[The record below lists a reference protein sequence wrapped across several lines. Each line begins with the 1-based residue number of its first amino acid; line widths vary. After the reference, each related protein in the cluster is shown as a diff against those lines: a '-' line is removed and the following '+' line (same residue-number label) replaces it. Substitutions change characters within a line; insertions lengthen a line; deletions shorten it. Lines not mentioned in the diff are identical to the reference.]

1 MLILTFFHYI
11 YVAKSKTF
19 TMKKIQQFIAQ
30 YIDAVS
36 EGGQW
41 EQQGLP
47 KNASIIQYWENLL
60 DTRLAQFGFQ
70 VNVQI
75 ASLLQTMADGQGSST
90 PPECD
95 AKYFSDKGQSVT
107 ISINKNQITDNIH
120 EGQLPKSFDEVSQFV
135 AKIIHQQV
143 LNAKY
148 RALSGDYIERLKE
161 MESVRQASVL
171 LGHNSY
177 DLMSA
182 IHHIC
187 DSISS
192 AMQFPKYAMAC
203 IKYGKKTFKTKDFEQ
218 CGHGMVKSFEAAN
231 EIHGTIEVYYRN
243 GAPISEDADPFLPE
257 EHHLIDY
264 LTVMITSASYVEAM
278 KTLKKF
284 NDKRM
289 RELMTINRTT
299 AIIKEGRDIERT
311 LGDICNILPEAMQY
325 PRHACARIRYDGKEY
340 ISKNFIFTHRS
351 IREQFVCIDSNKG
364 TIEAF
369 YTKEL
374 PTEDNGPFLKEE
386 CDLLTNIGRLT
397 AGFINDTI
405 GRDMLFR
412 SAAMA
417 NLEKKEDLLRR
428 KLTENHQPLQNY
440 FNQQMLD
447 KYIYLDMMKF
457 KVKHVLF
464 VATLY
469 DAFCLENEDSFF
481 GRFMGDVMQFSL
493 YVMPRITGVSC
504 AEDAITTMENSNI
517 DLVIIM
523 PTDPSKAVSLSEK
536 LREISPSVPVY
547 LLVNKKNEILKYE
560 EIVTTSTSISKL
572 YTWNGD
578 SNIFFTIVK
587 ALEDSIN
594 VENDTQVGLV
604 KVILLIED
612 SPVYYSRYLEILYT
626 TVFGQVAQLI
636 PEVEKNEIDKIVK
649 MRSRPKILHAK
660 NYEEAITIFNKY
672 RDNLMCVIS
681 DIEFEWGGEID
692 HQAGFKFLRHMR
704 SLQYTVPVI
713 FQSTEQPMNL
723 APDLYKDPKLYFVNK
738 NSPRLLNEI
747 RHYLKRYMG
756 YGEFI
761 FKTADDKIIGRA
773 HSLRE
778 FENLLKE
785 VPTDSLYRHGR
796 KNQFSIWLMGRG
808 EIQLAQE
815 FKNLHMEDEQEAED
829 LRQVMLDLMVKY
841 RKVKKRGKILSFDET
856 SSIDERNIVT
866 LAPGSLGGK
875 GRGIAFTDTVIYN
888 LADSP
893 LTDRINIWAPV
904 TMVVGTEEFSRFI
917 STNGLFDKIIDNVT
931 PYDEL
936 KLLFWD
942 GHLSGQ
948 LRERISIILSQTDN
962 PLAIRSSSTSEDSV
976 SQPFA
981 GVFSTFIIPNE
992 KDNKAATLELV
1003 CHAIKLIYASMYSDT
1018 ARRYYD
1024 TVHHNIAEEK
1034 MAIVIQEVVGSRFG
1048 NYFYPHI
1055 SGVAQSYNFYPVA
1068 NMKPEEGYAVAGLGL
1083 GCYVVNGW
1091 PSYRFSPMYP
1101 EISMYTK
1108 DDLLNSTQT
1117 KFYALDLSLKDI
1129 DLLQHGELAALKLLN
1144 IYDAEKHGSLKH
1156 LASVYNPDNDTF
1168 SPGLDDYGPRI
1179 VNFAD
1184 VLQYNYFPL
1193 AEAISKILAEVKD
1206 AFGSPVEIEYAV
1218 NLNKAKNGKPTF
1230 YLLQIKPMVGSFNT
1244 TDIDLT
1250 HTSASPDTLLY
1261 TDQSLGNGVIDSI
1274 TDVIYIDEQKF
1285 DKLETVEM
1293 KREISY
1299 LNSVLGSENR
1309 KYILIGPGRWG
1320 TSDRFLGVPVQW
1332 SEINNA
1338 AVIIETSLDGYPLD
1352 FSNGSHF
1359 FHNITSMNVGYF
1371 AVKKENRNSYLRRE
1385 ILEAQT
1391 LVQSTK
1397 YFRHVRFTNPLKVT
1411 MNGSKNEAAIELMH
1425 NSL

>member
-1 MLILTFFHYI
+1 ME
-11 YVAKSKTF
+11 
-19 TMKKIQQFIAQ
+19 KIQQLIVQ

-36 EGGQW
+36 DGGKCWEDKGLFKKTALANYW
-41 EQQGLP
+41 EQLLDARLANFGFTIQIHIADSLQQPDDGKPAATPTQTSAEYYSDNSHAVTIHINKEYIVNKIREGNLP
-47 KNASIIQYWENLL
+47 KA
-60 DTRLAQFGFQ
+60 
-70 VNVQI
+70 
-75 ASLLQTMADGQGSST
+75 
-90 PPECD
+90 
-95 AKYFSDKGQSVT
+95 
-107 ISINKNQITDNIH
+107 
-120 EGQLPKSFDEVSQFV
+120 FDEVSQFL
-135 AKIIHQQV
+135 AIIIHQQA
-143 LNAKY
+143 LAAKY
-148 RALSGDYIERLKE
+148 RTLFRNYCERIKE
-161 MESVRQASVL
+161 MTSIRQTALL
-171 LGHNSY
+171 LGR
-177 DLMSA
+177 DTFDFMAA
-182 IHHIC
+182 INHIC
-187 DSISS
+187 QSIPL
-192 AMQFPKYAMAC
+192 AMQYPEYAMAR
-203 IKYGKKTFKTKDFEQ
+203 ITFGNKAFKTNGFEQ
-218 CGHGMVKSFEAAN
+218 CGKGMVKNFEAADN
-231 EIHGTIEVYYRN
+231 THCTIEVYYRD
-243 GAPISEDADPFLPE
+243 GCPAGDDSDPFLPE
-257 EHHLIDY
+257 EHHLLGY
-264 LTVMITSASYVEAM
+264 LAVMITGASYTATM
-278 KTLKKF
+278 KQLKKF
-284 NDKRM
+284 NSKRM
-289 RELMTINRTT
+289 QELDAINRTT
-299 AIIKEGRDIERT
+299 AIIKEGRDIGST
-311 LGDICNILPEAMQY
+311 LNDICNILPRAMQY

-340 ISKNFIFTHRS
+340 LSQNFLMTHRS
-351 IREQFVCIDSNKG
+351 IKEQFVSIDSNKG
-364 TIEAF
+364 MIEVF

-374 PTEDNGPFLKEE
+374 PPEYNGAFLKEE
-386 CDLLTNIGRLT
+386 CELLTNIARLT
-397 AGFINDTI
+397 AGFINDAI

-412 SAAMA
+412 SAATA
-417 NLEKKEDLLRR
+417 NMEKREDVLRR

-464 VATLY
+464 VASLY

-504 AEDAITTMENSNI
+504 AEDAIATMENSNI

-523 PTDPSKAVSLSEK
+523 PNDPAKAVALSEK
-536 LREISPSVPVY
+536 IREISPSVPVY
-547 LLVNKKNEILKYE
+547 LLVNRKNEVLKYE
-560 EIVTTSTSISKL
+560 EVVNTSSAIKKL

-578 SNIFFTIVK
+578 SNIFFTMVK

-649 MRSRPKILHAK
+649 MRSRPKILHAR
-660 NYEEAITIFNKY
+660 NYEEAIAIFNKY

-681 DIEFEWGGEID
+681 DIEFEWGGVID
-692 HQAGFKFLRHMR
+692 HQAGFKFLRYMR

-713 FQSTEQPMNL
+713 FQSTEQPMDL

-747 RHYLKRYMG
+747 KHYLKRYMG

-761 FKTADDKIIGRA
+761 FKTNDDKIIGTA

-785 VPTDSLYRHGR
+785 VPADSLYRHGR

-815 FKNLHMEDEQEAED
+815 FKNFHTDTVEEAEE
-829 LRQVMLDLMVKY
+829 LRQVLLDAINKY

-875 GRGIAFTDTVIYN
+875 GRGIAFIDTVIYN
-888 LADSP
+888 LAESS

-904 TMVVGTEEFSRFI
+904 TMVVGTEEFSKFI
-917 STNGLFDKIIDNVT
+917 SSNGLFDKAVYSQT
-931 PYDEL
+931 PYEEL
-936 KLLFWD
+936 KLMFWN
-942 GHLSGQ
+942 GHLSDT
-948 LRERISIILSQTDN
+948 LRERIAIILQQTDN

-981 GVFSTFIIPNE
+981 GVFSTFVIPNE

-1083 GCYVVNGW
+1083 GCYVVGGW

-1101 EISMYTK
+1101 EVSMYTK

-1117 KFYALDLSLKDI
+1117 KFYALDLSLKEV
-1129 DLLQHGELAALKLLN
+1129 DLLNNGELAALKLLN
-1144 IYDAEKHGSLKH
+1144 IYEAEKHGSLKH

-1168 SPGLDDYGPRI
+1168 SPGLDEYGPRI

-1184 VLQYNYFPL
+1184 ILQYNYFPL

-1230 YLLQIKPMVGSFNT
+1230 YLLQIKPMVGSFDT
-1244 TDIDLT
+1244 TDIDL
-1250 HTSASPDTLLY
+1250 SQVAASPDTLLY
-1261 TDQSLGNGVIDSI
+1261 TNQSLGNGVIDSI
-1274 TDVIYIDEQKF
+1274 TDVIYIDETKF
-1285 DKLETVEM
+1285 NKLETIEM
-1293 KREISY
+1293 EREINY
-1299 LNSVLGSENR
+1299 LNSLLGDEGR

-1338 AVIIETSLDGYPLD
+1338 SVIIETSLEGYPLD

-1371 AVKKENRNSYLRRE
+1371 AIKKENRNCYLRRE
-1385 ILEAQT
+1385 ILEAQQ
-1391 LVQSTK
+1391 LIQSTQ
-1397 YFRHVRFTNPLKVT
+1397 YFRHVRFAAPLKVI
-1411 MNGSKNEAAIELMH
+1411 MNGSKNEAGITTIKL
-1425 NSL
+1425 

>member
-1 MLILTFFHYI
+1 M
-11 YVAKSKTF
+11 
-19 TMKKIQQFIAQ
+19 Q
-30 YIDAVS
+30 Y
-36 EGGQW
+36 
-41 EQQGLP
+41 
-47 KNASIIQYWENLL
+47 
-60 DTRLAQFGFQ
+60 
-70 VNVQI
+70 
-75 ASLLQTMADGQGSST
+75 
-90 PPECD
+90 PE
-95 AKYFSDKGQSVT
+95 
-107 ISINKNQITDNIH
+107 
-120 EGQLPKSFDEVSQFV
+120 
-135 AKIIHQQV
+135 
-143 LNAKY
+143 
-148 RALSGDYIERLKE
+148 
-161 MESVRQASVL
+161 
-171 LGHNSY
+171 
-177 DLMSA
+177 
-182 IHHIC
+182 
-187 DSISS
+187 
-192 AMQFPKYAMAC
+192 YAMAR
-203 IKYGKKTFKTKDFEQ
+203 IQFGNDVFTSKGFEKSGKGMMKVFE
-218 CGHGMVKSFEAAN
+218 GADNTHGC
-231 EIHGTIEVYYRN
+231 IEVYYRDGSPAYDN
-243 GAPISEDADPFLPE
+243 QDPFLIE
-257 EHHLIDY
+257 EHY
-264 LTVMITSASYVEAM
+264 LLGYLAVMISGASYTATM
-278 KTLKKF
+278 KKLKKF
-284 NDKRM
+284 NAKRM
-289 RELMTINRTT
+289 QELDAINRTT
-299 AIIKEGRDIERT
+299 AIIKEGRDISST
-311 LGDICNILPEAMQY
+311 LNDICNILPLAMQY

-340 ISKNFIFTHRS
+340 ISPNFLLTHRC
-351 IREQFVCIDSNKG
+351 IKEQFVCIDSNKG
-364 TIEAF
+364 MIEVF
-369 YTKEL
+369 YTKDL
-374 PTEDNGPFLKEE
+374 PPEDNGPFLKEE
-386 CDLLTNIGRLT
+386 CELLTNIARLT
-397 AGFINDTI
+397 AGFINDAI

-412 SAAMA
+412 SITMS
-417 NLEKKEDLLRR
+417 NIEKKEDLLRR

-504 AEDAITTMENSNI
+504 MEDAIAAMENSNI

-523 PTDPSKAVSLSEK
+523 PNDPNKAVNMSEK
-536 LREISPSVPVY
+536 IREISPSVPVY
-547 LLVNKKNEILKYE
+547 LLINKKNEVLKYE
-560 EIVTTSTSISKL
+560 EIVETSSSISKL

-587 ALEDSIN
+587 SLEDSIN

-612 SPVYYSRYLEILYT
+612 SPMYYSRYLEILYT

-649 MRSRPKILHAK
+649 MRSRPKILHAR
-660 NYEEAITIFNKY
+660 NYEEAINIFNKY

-681 DIEFEWGGEID
+681 DIEFEWGGAID

-713 FQSTEQPMNL
+713 FQSTEQPVDL

-747 RHYLKRYMG
+747 KHYLKRYMG

-761 FKTADDKIIGRA
+761 FKTADDKEIGRA

-778 FENLLKE
+778 FETLLKK
-785 VPTDSLYRHGR
+785 VPADSLYRHGR

-815 FKNLHMEDEQEAED
+815 FKNLRMENEQEAED
-829 LRQVMLDLMVKY
+829 LRQVMLDLMIKY

-875 GRGIAFTDTVIYN
+875 GRGIAFIDTVIYN

-904 TMVVGTEEFSRFI
+904 TTVVGTEEFSKFI
-917 STNGLFDKIIDNVT
+917 SANGLFDKIIDNVV
-931 PYDEL
+931 PYEEL
-936 KLLFWD
+936 KLLFWN
-942 GHLSGQ
+942 GHLSDQ
-948 LRERISIILSQTDN
+948 LRERIAIILNQTDN
-962 PLAIRSSSTSEDSV
+962 PLAIRSSSTSEDSA

-992 KDNKAATLELV
+992 KNNKAATLELV

-1083 GCYVVNGW
+1083 GCYVVGGW

-1101 EISMYTK
+1101 EVSMYTK
-1108 DDLLNSTQT
+1108 ADLLNSTQT

-1144 IYDAEKHGSLKH
+1144 ISDAERHGSLKH

-1168 SPGLDDYGPRI
+1168 SPGIDDYGPRI

-1230 YLLQIKPMVGSFNT
+1230 YLLQIKPMVGSFDT

-1250 HTSASPDTLLY
+1250 QIAQSPNTLLY
-1261 TDQSLGNGVIDSI
+1261 TNQSLGNGIINTI
-1274 TDVIYIDEQKF
+1274 TDVIYVDENKF
-1285 DKLETVEM
+1285 NKLETVEM
-1293 KREISY
+1293 EREISY
-1299 LNSVLGSENR
+1299 LNSILGNEGR

-1371 AVKKENRNSYLRRE
+1371 AVRKENRNSYLRHD
-1385 ILEAQT
+1385 ILEKQT

-1397 YFRHVRFTNPLKVT
+1397 YFKHIRFDVPLCVT
-1411 MNGSKNEAAIELMH
+1411 MNGSKNEAAIVV
-1425 NSL
+1425 NK

>member
-1 MLILTFFHYI
+1 ME
-11 YVAKSKTF
+11 KT
-19 TMKKIQQFIAQ
+19 KQFIIKYIDTVSDGGKWWEEKGFCQNSTLTNYWEGLLNKQLADYGYEIGVNISDSLRPPSETKSPTPLTQSSAQ
-30 YIDAVS
+30 Y
-36 EGGQW
+36 
-41 EQQGLP
+41 
-47 KNASIIQYWENLL
+47 Y
-60 DTRLAQFGFQ
+60 
-70 VNVQI
+70 
-75 ASLLQTMADGQGSST
+75 
-90 PPECD
+90 
-95 AKYFSDKGQSVT
+95 SDNSHAVT
-107 ISINKNQITDNIH
+107 IYINKQQIENNIN
-120 EGQLPKSFDEVSQFV
+120 EGQIPKAFDEVSQFL
-135 AKIIHQQV
+135 AIIIHQQALSV
-143 LNAKY
+143 KY
-148 RALSGDYIERLKE
+148 RTLFKNYSERIKE
-161 MESVRQASVL
+161 MTSIRQAALL
-171 LGHNSY
+171 LGHESY
-177 DLMSA
+177 DLFTA
-182 IHHIC
+182 ISHIC
-187 DSISS
+187 MSIPQ
-192 AMQFPKYAMAC
+192 AMQYPEYAMAR
-203 IKYGKKTFKTKDFEQ
+203 IQYGNKVFKTKGFEK
-218 CGHGMVKSFEAAN
+218 CGTGMVKNFEGADDV
-231 EIHGTIEVYYRN
+231 HGCIEVYYRD
-243 GAPISEDADPFLPE
+243 GVPSSDESDPFIQE
-257 EHHLIDY
+257 EHY
-264 LTVMITSASYVEAM
+264 LLGYLAVMIRGASYTTTM

-284 NDKRM
+284 NAKRM
-289 RELMTINRTT
+289 QELEAINRTT
-299 AIIKEGRDIERT
+299 AIIKEGRDISST
-311 LGDICNILPEAMQY
+311 LQDICNVIPKAMQY
-325 PRHACARIRYDGKEY
+325 PRHACARIKYDGKEY
-340 ISKNFIFTHRS
+340 TSPNFLFTHRS
-351 IREQFVCIDSNKG
+351 IKEQIVSIDSNKG
-364 TIEAF
+364 IIEIF

-374 PTEDNGPFLKEE
+374 PPEYNGAFLKEE
-386 CDLLTNIGRLT
+386 CHLLTIIARLVS
-397 AGFINDTI
+397 GFINDAI

-412 SAAMA
+412 SAATA
-417 NLEKKEDLLRR
+417 NMERREDVLRR

-464 VATLY
+464 VASLY

-504 AEDAITTMENSNI
+504 SEDAIAAMENSNI

-523 PTDPSKAVSLSEK
+523 PNDTTKAVALSEK
-536 LREISPSVPVY
+536 IREISPSVPVY
-547 LLVNKKNEILKYE
+547 LLVNRKNEVLKYE
-560 EIVTTSTSISKL
+560 EIVNTSSSISKL

-587 ALEDSIN
+587 ALEDSVN

-649 MRSRPKILHAK
+649 MRSRPKILHAR
-660 NYEEAITIFNKY
+660 NYEEAISIFNKY

-692 HQAGFKFLRHMR
+692 HHAGFKFLRHMR

-713 FQSTEQPMNL
+713 FQSTEQPMDL

-747 RHYLKRYMG
+747 KHYLKRYMG

-761 FKTADDKIIGRA
+761 FKTNDDKVIGTA

-778 FENLLKE
+778 FETLLQQ
-785 VPTDSLYRHGR
+785 VPADSLYRHGR

-815 FKNLHMEDEQEAED
+815 FKNFHTDNEQEAED
-829 LRQVMLDLMVKY
+829 LRQVLLDAIVKY

-875 GRGIAFTDTVIYN
+875 GRGVAFIDTVIYN
-888 LADSP
+888 LNESS
-893 LTDRINIWAPV
+893 LTDRINIWSPV
-904 TMVVGTEEFSRFI
+904 TMVVGTEEFSKFI
-917 STNGLFDKIIDNVT
+917 SSNGLFNKAIYNKT
-931 PYDEL
+931 PYEEL
-936 KLLFWD
+936 KLLFWN
-942 GHLSGQ
+942 GHLSDT
-948 LRERISIILSQTDN
+948 LRERIALILNQTDN

-981 GVFSTFIIPNE
+981 GVFSTFVIPNE

-1068 NMKPEEGYAVAGLGL
+1068 NMKPDEGYAVAGLGL

-1101 EISMYTK
+1101 EVSMYTE

-1117 KFYALDLSLKDI
+1117 KFYALDLSLKEV
-1129 DLLQHGELAALKLLN
+1129 DLLKHGELAALKLLN
-1144 IYDAEKHGSLKH
+1144 ISEAERHGSLKH

-1168 SPGLDDYGPRI
+1168 SPGIDDYGPRI

-1230 YLLQIKPMVGSFNT
+1230 YLLQIKPMV
-1244 TDIDLT
+1244 
-1250 HTSASPDTLLY
+1250 
-1261 TDQSLGNGVIDSI
+1261 
-1274 TDVIYIDEQKF
+1274 
-1285 DKLETVEM
+1285 
-1293 KREISY
+1293 
-1299 LNSVLGSENR
+1299 
-1309 KYILIGPGRWG
+1309 
-1320 TSDRFLGVPVQW
+1320 
-1332 SEINNA
+1332 
-1338 AVIIETSLDGYPLD
+1338 
-1352 FSNGSHF
+1352 
-1359 FHNITSMNVGYF
+1359 
-1371 AVKKENRNSYLRRE
+1371 
-1385 ILEAQT
+1385 
-1391 LVQSTK
+1391 
-1397 YFRHVRFTNPLKVT
+1397 
-1411 MNGSKNEAAIELMH
+1411 
-1425 NSL
+1425 

>member
-1 MLILTFFHYI
+1 MEKL
-11 YVAKSKTF
+11 
-19 TMKKIQQFIAQ
+19 QQFITQ

-36 EGGQW
+36 EGGKWEDDGMLKNAALTKYW
-41 EQQGLP
+41 EQ
-47 KNASIIQYWENLL
+47 LL
-60 DTRLAQFGFQ
+60 DTRLASFGFL
-70 VNVQI
+70 VNVNI
-75 ASLLQTMADGQGSST
+75 TPSLLQNAEHYGS
-90 PPECD
+90 
-95 AKYFSDKGQSVT
+95 YSDNKTTAQYYSDNAHAVT
-107 ISINKNQITDNIH
+107 ISINKDHVADQMH
-120 EGQLPKSFDEVSQFV
+120 QGPLPKAFDEVSQFL
-135 AKIIHQQV
+135 AKIIHQQA
-143 LNAKY
+143 LNNKY
-148 RALSGDYIERLKE
+148 RTLFGDYNKRLKE
-161 MESVRQASVL
+161 IQSIRQASL
-171 LGHNSY
+171 LLDHNSY
-177 DLMSA
+177 DLLTA
-182 IHHIC
+182 IRHIC
-187 DSISS
+187 DSIPL
-192 AMQFPKYAMAC
+192 AMQYPEYAMAR
-203 IKYGKKTFKTKDFEQ
+203 IEYGDR
-218 CGHGMVKSFEAAN
+218 SFESKGFERCGKGMKKCFDGAN
-231 EIHGTIEVYYRN
+231 DTHGCIEVYYRD
-243 GAPISEDADPFLPE
+243 GSPAPEDGDPFLVE
-257 EHHLIDY
+257 EHY
-264 LTVMITSASYVEAM
+264 LLGNLAVMISGASYVDAM
-278 KTLKKF
+278 KKLKKF
-284 NDKRM
+284 NAKRM
-289 RELMTINRTT
+289 RELEAINRTT
-299 AIIKEGRDIERT
+299 AIIKEGRDIDHT
-311 LGDICNILPEAMQY
+311 LNVISCILPKAMQH
-325 PRHACARIRYDGKEY
+325 PRHACARIRYDGKEHL
-340 ISKNFIFTHRS
+340 SPNFQLTHRC
-351 IREQFVCIDSNKG
+351 IKEQFVSIDSNKG
-364 TIEAF
+364 SIEVF

-374 PTEDNGPFLKEE
+374 PPSDNGPFLKEE
-386 CDLLTNIGRLT
+386 CELLTNIARLT
-397 AGFINDTI
+397 VGFINDNI

-412 SAAMA
+412 STAMG
-417 NLEKKEDLLRR
+417 NIEKKDDVLRR

-504 AEDAITTMENSNI
+504 AEDAIAAMENSNI

-523 PTDPSKAVSLSEK
+523 PNDTNKAVSLSEQI
-536 LREISPSVPVY
+536 REINPSVPIY
-547 LLVNKKNEILKYE
+547 LLLNRKDEVLKYA
-560 EIVTTSTSISKL
+560 EIVNTASSINKL

-612 SPVYYSRYLEILYT
+612 SPVYYSRYLEILYA
-626 TVFGQVAQLI
+626 TVFGQVAELI

-649 MRSRPKILHAK
+649 MRSRPKILHAR
-660 NYEEAITIFNKY
+660 NYEEAIAIFNKY

-681 DIEFEWGGEID
+681 DIEFEWGGVID
-692 HQAGFKFLRHMR
+692 HHAGFKFLRHMR

-761 FKTADDKIIGRA
+761 FKTADDKIIGKA

-778 FENLLKE
+778 FENLLKK
-785 VPTDSLYRHGR
+785 VPADSLYRHGR

-815 FKNLHMEDEQEAED
+815 FKKFHTENEQEAED
-829 LRQVMLDLMVKY
+829 LREVLLDAINRY

-875 GRGIAFTDTVIYN
+875 GRGIAFIDTVIYN
-888 LADSP
+888 LAESP
-893 LTDRINIWAPV
+893 LTERINIWAPV
-904 TMVVGTEEFSRFI
+904 TMVVGTEEFSKFI
-917 STNGLFDKIIDNVT
+917 SRNKLFDKAIYDKT

-936 KLLFWD
+936 KLLFWN
-942 GHLSGQ
+942 GHLSDQ
-948 LRERISIILSQTDN
+948 LRERIAIILSQTDN

-981 GVFSTFIIPNE
+981 GVFSTFVIPNE

-1101 EISMYTK
+1101 EVSMYTK

-1117 KFYALDLSLKDI
+1117 KFYALDLSLKDV
-1129 DLLQHGELAALKLLN
+1129 DLLKNGELAALKLLN
-1144 IYDAEKHGSLKH
+1144 IYEAEKHGSLKH

-1168 SPGLDDYGPRI
+1168 SPGLDDYGPRV

-1230 YLLQIKPMVGSFNT
+1230 YLLQIKPMVGSFDT

-1250 HTSASPDTLLY
+1250 QTAASPDTLLY
-1261 TDQSLGNGVIDSI
+1261 TNQSLGNGVIDTI
-1274 TDVIYIDEQKF
+1274 TDVVYIDEQKF

-1293 KREISY
+1293 EREINY
-1299 LNSVLGSENR
+1299 LNSLLGDEGR

-1338 AVIIETSLDGYPLD
+1338 SVIIETSLDGYPLD

-1385 ILEAQT
+1385 ILESQQ
-1391 LVQSTK
+1391 LIQSTK
-1397 YFRHVRFTNPLKVT
+1397 YFRHVRFASPLKVI
-1411 MNGSKNEAAIELMH
+1411 MNGSKNEAAITTATE
-1425 NSL
+1425 

>member
-1 MLILTFFHYI
+1 MEKF
-11 YVAKSKTF
+11 
-19 TMKKIQQFIAQ
+19 QQFLAQ

-36 EGGQW
+36 EGGAW
-41 EQQGLP
+41 EDNGSL
-47 KNASIIQYWENLL
+47 KNAAITKYWEHLL
-60 DTRLAQFGFQ
+60 DTRLSDFGFLIH
-70 VNVQI
+70 VNI
-75 ASLLQTMADGQGSST
+75 APTLLQNAEHFGTMSGST
-90 PPECD
+90 ATAE
-95 AKYFSDKGQSVT
+95 YYSDSEHAVT
-107 ISINKNQITDNIH
+107 ISINKNQIAENIH
-120 EGQLPKSFDEVSQFV
+120 QGPLPKTFDEVSQFL

-143 LNAKY
+143 LNSKY
-148 RALSGDYIERLKE
+148 KALFGDYNERLKE
-161 MESVRQASVL
+161 MQSIRQASLL
-171 LGHNSY
+171 LGHDSF
-177 DLMSA
+177 DIMTA
-182 IHHIC
+182 IQHIC
-187 DSISS
+187 DSIPL
-192 AMQFPKYAMAC
+192 AMQFPKYAMAR
-203 IKYGKKTFKTKDFEQ
+203 IEYGDNVFQTKKFER
-218 CGHGMVKSFEAAN
+218 CGKGMKKNFEGAN
-231 EIHGTIEVYYRN
+231 ETTGCIEVYYRD
-243 GAPISEDADPFLPE
+243 GSPAREDGDPFLME
-257 EHHLIDY
+257 EHY
-264 LTVMITSASYVEAM
+264 LLAYLAVMISGASYMDAM

-284 NDKRM
+284 NGKRM
-289 RELMTINRTT
+289 RELEAINRTT
-299 AIIKEGRDIERT
+299 AIIKEGRDIDHT
-311 LGDICNILPEAMQY
+311 LNVICCILPKAMQF
-325 PRHACARIRYDGKEY
+325 PRHACARIRYDGKEHT
-340 ISKNFIFTHRS
+340 SPNFQLTHRS
-351 IREQFVCIDSNKG
+351 IREQFVSIDNNKG
-364 TIEAF
+364 SIEVF

-374 PTEDNGPFLKEE
+374 PQADNGPFLKEE
-386 CDLLTNIGRLT
+386 CELLTNIARLT
-397 AGFINDTI
+397 VGFINDTI

-412 SAAMA
+412 TTAMG
-417 NLEKKEDLLRR
+417 NIEKKEDLLRR

-504 AEDAITTMENSNI
+504 AEDAIATMENSNI

-523 PTDPSKAVSLSEK
+523 PNDATKAVALSEK
-536 LREISPSVPVY
+536 IREISPSVPVY
-547 LLVNKKNEILKYE
+547 LLVNRKNEVLKYE
-560 EIVTTSTSISKL
+560 EIVNTSSSINKL

-612 SPVYYSRYLEILYT
+612 SPVYYSRYLEILYA
-626 TVFGQVAQLI
+626 TVFGQVAELI

-649 MRSRPKILHAK
+649 MRSRPKILHAR
-660 NYEEAITIFNKY
+660 NYEEAINIFNKY

-692 HQAGFKFLRHMR
+692 HHAGFKFLRHMR

-785 VPTDSLYRHGR
+785 VPADSLFRHGR

-815 FKNLHMEDEQEAED
+815 FKKFHTDTEEEAED
-829 LRQVMLDLMVKY
+829 LRAVLLDAITKY

-875 GRGIAFTDTVIYN
+875 GRGIAFIDTVIYN
-888 LADSP
+888 LAESP
-893 LTDRINIWAPV
+893 LTERINIWAPV
-904 TMVVGTEEFSRFI
+904 TMVVGTEEFTHFI
-917 STNGLFDKIIDNVT
+917 SRNGLFDKAIYDQT
-931 PYDEL
+931 PYEEL
-936 KLLFWD
+936 KLLFWN
-942 GHLSGQ
+942 GRLSDT
-948 LRERISIILSQTDN
+948 LRERIAIILSQTDN

-981 GVFSTFIIPNE
+981 GVFSTFVIPNE
-992 KDNKAATLELV
+992 KGNKEATLELV

-1083 GCYVVNGW
+1083 GCYVVGGW

-1101 EISMYTK
+1101 EVSMYTK

-1117 KFYALDLSLKDI
+1117 KFYALDLSLKEV
-1129 DLLQHGELAALKLLN
+1129 DLLNKGELAALKLLN
-1144 IYDAEKHGSLKH
+1144 IYEAEKHGSLKH

-1193 AEAISKILAEVKD
+1193 AEAISKILTEVKD

-1230 YLLQIKPMVGSFNT
+1230 YLLQIKPMVGSFDT

-1250 HTSASPDTLLY
+1250 QIAAAPDTLLY
-1261 TDQSLGNGVIDSI
+1261 TNQSLGNGVIDTI
-1274 TDVIYIDEQKF
+1274 TDVIYIDESKF
-1285 DKLETVEM
+1285 DKLATVDME
-1293 KREISY
+1293 REINY
-1299 LNSVLGSENR
+1299 LNSLLGNENR

-1338 AVIIETSLDGYPLD
+1338 SVIIETSLEGYPLD

-1385 ILEAQT
+1385 ILEAQQ
-1391 LVQSTK
+1391 LIQSTK
-1397 YFRHVRFTNPLKVT
+1397 YFRHVRFAAPLKVI
-1411 MNGSKNEAAIELMH
+1411 MNGSKNEAAITLGNE
-1425 NSL
+1425 